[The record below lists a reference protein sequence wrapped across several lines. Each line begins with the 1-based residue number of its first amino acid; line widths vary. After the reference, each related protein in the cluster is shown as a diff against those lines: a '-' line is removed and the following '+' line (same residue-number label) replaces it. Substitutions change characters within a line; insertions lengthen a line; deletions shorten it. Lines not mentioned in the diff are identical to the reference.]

1 MTAKFTSNNSVA
13 GLGPILIGIPGLEL
27 DEKSRAQLHHP
38 AVGGVVL
45 FSRNFSTPEQIQR
58 LVAEIRA
65 CRSPRLLIA
74 IDQEGGRVQRLRE
87 GFTRLSPLGSLGQLW
102 QQDQSLAADY
112 AYRHGRVMAAEMLGL
127 GIDLSFAPVLDLD
140 RGSSVIGDRAFSA
153 DIAAVSDLGSHYLA
167 GMHDA
172 GMKTTGK
179 HFPGHGSVLADSHVD
194 DVLDGRTFDEI
205 ENTDLQTFIQLQY
218 GLDALMI
225 AHVVYPAVD
234 ALPAGYSSAWLQ
246 DILRTK
252 LQYRGIIMSDDLGM
266 HAALAVGDL
275 PTRLQHCLQ
284 AGCEL
289 VLVCRPEDVE
299 ELLPSIEQPLADVSE
314 RIAMLYGQPV
324 LRGAELAQAAQQG
337 AGEWQQ
343 WRDSLEALNRT
354 A

>member
-1 MTAKFTSNNSVA
+1 MTAEPNRDNPPA
-13 GLGPILIGIPGLEL
+13 GLGPIMIGIPGLEL
-27 DEKSRAQLHHP
+27 DARSRAQLQHP

-45 FSRNFSTPEQIQR
+45 FSRNYAAPEQIQR
-58 LVAEIRA
+58 LIADIRA
-65 CRSPRLLIA
+65 CRSPRLLLA
-74 IDQEGGRVQRLRE
+74 IDQEGGRVQRLRD
-87 GFTRLSPLGSLGQLW
+87 GFTKLPPLGSLGQIW
-102 QQDQSLAADY
+102 HQDQSLAAAY

-140 RGSSVIGDRAFSA
+140 RGSSVIGDRAFSG
-153 DIAAVSDLGSHYLA
+153 DIAVVSDLGSHYLA

-179 HFPGHGSVLADSHVD
+179 HFPGHGSVVADSHLD
-194 DVLDGRTFDEI
+194 DVLDERTFAEI
-205 ENTDLQTFIQLQY
+205 ENTDLQTFVQLQF

-234 ALPAGYSSAWLQ
+234 ALPAGYSPIWLQ
-246 DILRTK
+246 DILRRR
-252 LQYRGIIMSDDLGM
+252 LQYRGVILSDDLGM

-275 PTRLQHCLQ
+275 PTRLEHCLQ

-289 VLVCRPEDVE
+289 VLVCQPEDVE
-299 ELLPSIEQPLADVSE
+299 ELLPSIKQPLADVSE
-314 RIAMLYGQPV
+314 RISLLYGQPT
-324 LRGAELAQAAQQG
+324 LQAAEMVRAAQQG